1 MRSLRIP
8 RAISCFLLLVV
19 STQISAQNATN
30 RLLEILN
37 SEDADV
43 IQEELPKAAIDAG
56 PSAIPALR
64 DRLQRLPEGD
74 KRLIALAAI
83 AFIGGDAA
91 IPIVRAEYE
100 RAKNEDLK
108 AEMKSGLAATLSTV
122 DSAENRTQLIQML
135 NDDPKDWST
144 VEAAAFSLGL
154 LRAQE
159 AIPALRRVPKDS
171 NRGGFPQAADL
182 ALKWIDKGYW
192 TIATSPS
199 TDEGRAI
206 AAVLRN
212 GSPNIKENDYVFDE
226 KGGVLWKH
234 GSAGW
239 SFTRGDLPGSSRGPT
254 VSAHIGTEGSRAM
267 VTVDTHCGPLCSTGY
282 AFFLR
287 REAGNWKVQMIVLMR
302 VA

>member
-1 MRSLRIP
+1 MRSLRVT
-8 RAISCFLLLVV
+8 RAICCFLLLVV
-19 STQISAQNATN
+19 STQISAQDATT
-30 RLLEILN
+30 RLLEIIN
-37 SEDADV
+37 SEDDDV
-43 IQEELPKAAIDAG
+43 IREELPKAAVDAG

-74 KRLIALAAI
+74 KRLITLAAI

-91 IPIVRAEYE
+91 IPIVRAEYA
-100 RAKNEDLK
+100 RTKDEDLR
-108 AEMKSGLAATLSTV
+108 AEIKSGLAATLSTV
-122 DSAENRTQLIQML
+122 DSAENRTQLIRML
-135 NDDPKDWST
+135 ADDPEDWST

-159 AIPALRRVPKDS
+159 AVPALRRVPKDP
-171 NRGGFPQAADL
+171 NRGSPQAVEL

-239 SFTRGDLPGSSRGPT
+239 SFTRGDLPGNSGGPT
-254 VSAHIGTEGSRAM
+254 VSAHIGTEGSRAL

-282 AFFLR
+282 AFVLR
-287 REAGNWKVQMIVLMR
+287 RESGNWKIQMIVLMW
-302 VA
+302 AA

>member
-1 MRSLRIP
+1 MRSLRVP
-8 RAISCFLLLVV
+8 RAISSFLLLVV
-19 STQISAQNATN
+19 STQISAQNPTTH
-30 RLLEILN
+30 LLEILN
-37 SEDADV
+37 SEDRDV
-43 IQEELPKAAIDAG
+43 IEEELPKAAVDAG
-56 PSAIPALR
+56 PSAIPVLR

-74 KRLIALAAI
+74 KRLIILAAI

-91 IPIVRAEYE
+91 IPLLRAEYA
-100 RAKNEDLK
+100 RTKDEDLK
-108 AEMKSGLAATLSTV
+108 AEIKSGLAAILSTV
-122 DSAENRTQLIQML
+122 DTPENRTQLIRML
-135 NDDPKDWST
+135 ADDPKDWNT

-159 AIPALRRVPKDS
+159 AIPALRRVPKDPH
-171 NRGGFPQAADL
+171 RGSSQAVDL

-192 TIATSPS
+192 HIATSPS

-212 GSPNIKENDYVFDE
+212 GSPNIKENDYVLDE
-226 KGGVLWKH
+226 RGGALWKH

-239 SFTRGDLPGSSRGPT
+239 SFTRGDLPGNSGGPT
-254 VSAHIGTEGSRAM
+254 ASAYIGTEGSRAM
-267 VTVDTHCGPLCSTGY
+267 VTVETHCGPLCGTGY

-287 REAGNWKVQMIVLMR
+287 REGGSWKVQMIVMTW